1 MKIQHTYPKL
11 ALLILTFVFT
21 FLSCKDKEDPIIL
34 SDRDIVVKD
43 YNDNYIGSTVAN
55 SGWTGNISG
64 CNAGTAP
71 QTTADMVIKRIN
83 YFRKLVGL
91 NNNTTL
97 DATKFPMYQQA
108 AFLMKANSQLS
119 HTPPNTWT
127 CWTQAGYDGANTSN
141 LAMGS
146 HGSNSVTL
154 FMTDNGTNNKAVGHR
169 RWILHSAKTQFSYGT
184 TDATMSLG
192 CIGTAGG
199 NTLIPEFIAYPPK
212 GFMPQNLVFARW
224 SFGLP
229 KADFSN
235 ATVTMT
241 GPSGP
246 VVLAIVSKTDNGYG
260 DNTVI
265 WEPVGVITT
274 NASDQNYKVTV
285 SGVANAPKTSYSYDV
300 TIIKI

>member
-1 MKIQHTYPKL
+1 MNIQHISSKF
-11 ALLILTFVFT
+11 ALLILTFVISF
-21 FLSCKDKEDPIIL
+21 FSCKDKDEPDVL
-34 SDRDIVVKD
+34 SERDMVVKD
-43 YNDNYIGSTVAN
+43 YNDNYVGSTLAN
-55 SGWTGNISG
+55 SGWTGNVSG
-64 CNAGTAP
+64 CNAGTAS
-71 QTTADMVIKRIN
+71 QATADMVIKRIN

-97 DATKFPMYQQA
+97 DASKFAMYQQA

-154 FMTDNGTNNKAVGHR
+154 FMTDNGANNKAVGHR

-184 TDATMSLG
+184 TDASMSLG

-199 NTLIPEFIAYPPK
+199 NTLIPEYIAYPPK
-212 GFMPQNLVFARW
+212 GYVPQNLVFARW

-241 GPSGP
+241 GPSGA
-246 VVLAIVSKTDNGYG
+246 VVLAVVSKTDNGYG
-260 DNTVI
+260 DNTII
-265 WEPVGVITT
+265 WEPLGINVTSAT
-274 NASDQNYKVTV
+274 DLKYTVTV
-285 SGVANAPKTSYSYDV
+285 NGVANAPKTSYVYDV
-300 TIIKI
+300 TLIKI